1 MRFLFSFFFFFIHF
15 SRNLITMLSRL
26 IFYLFHPYYS
36 ILRAER
42 DRLVVEEMNLKQEL
56 ERESEEIVREKNYLE
71 NLTHVSTADQSDRG
85 LDNDKEGVTRRNIVE
100 NMDDENVLAYPH
112 DAKSSHARKL
122 ESADDNKNE
131 NIVIDSKI
139 PSDTTSVD
147 LERTR
152 LEEIERMEK
161 EELLA
166 VARAE
171 EVKREEAREGAA
183 KNVLQWVQTLS
194 EPFEEE
200 LKVVEEEESL
210 GADSWGSDKEVSFS

>member
-1 MRFLFSFFFFFIHF
+1 M
-15 SRNLITMLSRL
+15 
-26 IFYLFHPYYS
+26 
-36 ILRAER
+36 
-42 DRLVVEEMNLKQEL
+42 
-56 ERESEEIVREKNYLE
+56 
-71 NLTHVSTADQSDRG
+71 
-85 LDNDKEGVTRRNIVE
+85 
-100 NMDDENVLAYPH
+100 
-112 DAKSSHARKL
+112 
-122 ESADDNKNE
+122 
-131 NIVIDSKI
+131 
-139 PSDTTSVD
+139 D

-210 GADSWGSDKEVSFS
+210 GADSWGSDKEVLSS

>member
-85 LDNDKEGVTRRNIVE
+85 LDKEGVTRRNIVE
-100 NMDDENVLAYPH
+100 NMDDENVLAYSH
-112 DAKSSHARKL
+112 DAQSSHARKL

-139 PSDTTSVD
+139 PSETTSVD

-210 GADSWGSDKEVSFS
+210 GADSWGSDKEVSSS

>member
-85 LDNDKEGVTRRNIVE
+85 LDKEGVTRRNIVE

>member
-85 LDNDKEGVTRRNIVE
+85 LDKEGVTRRNIVE

-210 GADSWGSDKEVSFS
+210 GADSWGSDKEVTTS